1 MCIVVYQVCFS
12 FGVVD
17 GGVFHIHTW
26 LLLVI
31 YSGVYCYC
39 CRRCARETF
48 CDEGGSVRHEKS
60 NAVCR
65 RYSSTQ
71 IIGAREHGIFFFFS
85 FFSFFFFFFLRFPLH
100 FVVLRVP
107 LPFFLFSFVLSFRLV
122 VFRLFLV
129 SPSSLFFLL
138 PCFPWWRILLF
149 CYFVS
154 AIHPPRTPCEPEVCV
169 FPLCDVF
176 VYAFLMLVFI
186 FLLFLPFYRVF
197 EFYLDIFHFIL
208 SSLGVRCCL
217 LGFVWSRAKKL
228 RSNHS
233 IGRSHSSRFSF
244 K

>member
-71 IIGAREHGIFFFFS
+71 IIGAREHGISFSFS

-154 AIHPPRTPCEPEVCV
+154 ALHPPRDPCETE
-169 FPLCDVF
+169 
-176 VYAFLMLVFI
+176 VYAYSPLRAVFLRSWCCFFLF
-186 FLLFLPFYRVF
+186 FLLFLSLFDF
-197 EFYLDIFHFIL
+197 DLDIVCFVLSFSCGYCAVSLVSVSASTRLAYDINMYLGTYVPWFHL
-208 SSLGVRCCL
+208 
-217 LGFVWSRAKKL
+217 
-228 RSNHS
+228 
-233 IGRSHSSRFSF
+233 
-244 K
+244 